1 MITKAE
7 QRRAAKRF
15 SEYWKDKG
23 YEKGESQTFWLTLLR
38 DIFGIKRPEEF
49 VRFEEHV
56 KLDQSNYLDV
66 HIPST
71 HVIIEQKGKH
81 IDLNKA
87 IRQSDGTLLSPYQ
100 QAFQAA
106 AKLPWSKR
114 PRWIVTCN
122 FQEFHIHDMEKP
134 GGEPEIVLLS
144 ELENDYYRLFFLV
157 KEDDQNIKKQTEVSL
172 QAGELVG
179 VLYDAL
185 HKQYHNPDDPQ
196 TLRNLNIL
204 CVRLVFCFYAEDS
217 GIFGK
222 HNMFQDYLKP
232 FESNPSMFRKALLD
246 LFRVLDLK
254 TEERAELYLEDDLA
268 AFPYVNGGLFEKDD
282 IVIPFM
288 NSEIIDIILN
298 KASASFNWSKIS
310 PTIFGAVFEST
321 LNPESRR
328 AGGMHYTSIEN
339 IHKVIDPLFMDAL
352 NEEFDEIMAIGAIKE
367 RDKKLTQF
375 QKKLASLKFLDP
387 AAGSGNFLTETYL
400 SLRRLENK
408 VIATLRGPQIVYGDA
423 INPIMVSISQFYG
436 IEINDFAVTV
446 ARTALWIAESQMMSE
461 TVELI
466 HTDLDF
472 LPLTSNANIVEDNAL
487 RMDWNDVVPNTELSY
502 IMGNPPFIGAR
513 LMDESQKADMRLVFG
528 NIQGLGNLDYVT
540 SWYQKATDYIKG
552 TRISCAYV
560 STNSI
565 TQGEQ
570 VAILWE
576 HLIEKQNV
584 SINFARRTFVW
595 NSETASKASV
605 HVVII
610 GFSTDSILDKKT
622 IYLSD
627 TQKKLVE
634 NINGY
639 LMDAPNVYIKNR
651 SYPIS
656 NNAPKARSGNK
667 PIDDGNYLFEREE
680 YLDFIKKEPLSS
692 SYFRK
697 WIGSYEFINRKN
709 RYCLWLG
716 DCPPETLRKMPHA
729 MKRVEAVRNF
739 RLKSKSLGTKKL
751 ANTPTRFHVETFPKS
766 DFLVLPLT
774 SSERRRYVPIGFLS
788 PDYLASNLVLVVS
801 DATLTDFGIITS
813 NVFMAWMRAVC
824 GRLKSDYRITKDNVY
839 NNFPW
844 PTPTAL
850 QQERITKTAQAILD
864 ARELYPNASLADLY
878 DELTMPPELRK
889 AHQDNDR
896 AVMEAYGFNWRTMT
910 ESECVAELMK
920 IYQDLSKA

>member
-38 DIFGIKRPEEF
+38 DIFGIERPEEF
-49 VRFEEHV
+49 VHFEEHV

-71 HVIIEQKGKH
+71 HVIVEQKGRH

-87 IRQSDGTLLSPYQ
+87 IRQSDGSLLSPYQ

-106 AKLPWSKR
+106 AKLPYSKR

-185 HKQYHNPDDPQ
+185 HKQYRNPDDPQ

-222 HNMFQDYLKP
+222 HNMFQDYLRP

-246 LFRVLDLK
+246 LFRVLDLT

-268 AFPYVNGGLFEKDD
+268 AFPYVNGGLFENDD

-298 KASASFNWSKIS
+298 KASASFNWSNIS

-352 NEEFDEIMAIGAIKE
+352 NEEFQEIMAIGAIRE
-367 RDKKLTQF
+367 RDKKLTKF
-375 QKKLASLKFLDP
+375 QNKLASLKFLDP

-408 VIATLRGPQIVYGDA
+408 VIAALRGPQIVYGDA
-423 INPIMVSISQFYG
+423 INPIMVSIGQFYG

-472 LPLTSNANIVEDNAL
+472 LPLTSNANIVEGNAL
-487 RMDWNDVVPNTELSY
+487 RMDWNDVVPKTELSY
-502 IMGNPPFIGAR
+502 IMSNPPFSGAR
-513 LMDESQKADMRLVFG
+513 LMEKEQKEDMEFVFG
-528 NIQGLGNLDYVT
+528 NLQGLGNLDYVT
-540 SWYQKATDYIKG
+540 AWYQKATDYIKG
-552 TRISCAYV
+552 TNIECAFV

-570 VAILWE
+570 VAILWRPLLE
-576 HLIEKQNV
+576 NQGIK
-584 SINFARRTFVW
+584 INFAYTTFVW
-595 NSETASKASV
+595 NSEATDKA
-605 HVVII
+605 HVYCVII
-610 GFSTDSILDKKT
+610 AFSFVEREEKVL
-622 IYLSD
+622 YLSE
-627 TQKKLVE
+627 TQNKKVR

-639 LMDAPNVYIKNR
+639 LVDAPNMFVNSRRTPLQEVKPMVFGSMPNDGGNLILSLDEKKSLVA
-651 SYPIS
+651 SYPES
-656 NNAPKARSGNK
+656 
-667 PIDDGNYLFEREE
+667 EQ
-680 YLDFIKKEPLSS
+680 FIKR
-692 SYFRK
+692 FVGAR
-697 WIGSYEFINRKN
+697 EFINKIERW
-709 RYCLWLG
+709 CLWIEPKDLLVASKI
-716 DCPPETLRKMPHA
+716 PPIRQRIANVKA
-729 MKRVEAVRNF
+729 IREASDRASTRELAAYPYRFGEVRQ
-739 RLKSKSLGTKKL
+739 
-751 ANTPTRFHVETFPKS
+751 PTSHYLLFPS
-766 DFLVLPLT
+766 T
-774 SSERRRYVPIGFLS
+774 SSEKRRYIPIGFMESDIISSNANLLI
-788 PDYLASNLVLVVS
+788 PDA
-801 DATLTDFGIITS
+801 DLTDFAVLIS
-813 NVFMAWMRAVC
+813 NVHMGWMRTVA
-824 GRLKSDYRITKDNVY
+824 GRLEMRYRYSASIVY

-844 PTPTAL
+844 PNLNDSIKAKL
-850 QQERITKTAQAILD
+850 KKTGEQIIES
-864 ARELYPNASLADLY
+864 RNLYPNWTLADLY

-920 IYQDLSKA
+920 MYQDLSKA

>member
-502 IMGNPPFIGAR
+502 IMGNPPFIGKK
-513 LMDESQKADMRLVFG
+513 EQTKSQKDELLDVFG
-528 NIQGLGNLDYVT
+528 KKIPGIGNLDYVT
-540 SWYQKATDYIKG
+540 AWYKKAVDYVQNKNILV
-552 TRISCAYV
+552 AFV

-570 VAILWE
+570 VPIFWSEMLR
-576 HLIEKQNV
+576 LNV
-584 SINFARRTFVW
+584 IIQFAYQSFVW
-595 NSETASKASV
+595 NSEATDKAHV
-605 HVVII
+605 HCVII
-610 GFSTDSILDKKT
+610 GFSCTPMNRSKI
-622 IYLSD
+622 IYINEIQSY
-627 TQKKLVE
+627 VAN
-634 NINGY
+634 NINPY
-639 LMDAPNVYIKNR
+639 LVDAPNILVKSRLN
-651 SYPIS
+651 SIS
-656 NNAPKARSGNK
+656 NVAPIYYGSM
-667 PIDDGNYLFEREE
+667 PIDNGHLI
-680 YLDFIKKEPLSS
+680 LDENDVDTLLQENPENEKFIKP
-692 SYFRK
+692 YA
-697 WIGSYEFINRKN
+697 GGYELINNKKRW
-709 RYCLWLG
+709 CLWLVG
-716 DCPPETLRKMPHA
+716 FTPDEIRASKFVMDRINKTHEFRKSS
-729 MKRVEAVRNF
+729 KRKQTNELAKTPYLFGEIRQPD
-739 RLKSKSLGTKKL
+739 SKMI
-751 ANTPTRFHVETFPKS
+751 VIPK
-766 DFLVLPLT
+766 V
-774 SSERRRYVPIGFLS
+774 SSEKRKYVPIVYLS
-788 PDYLASNLVLVVS
+788 PEIIVNGSALIIPNASLYH
-801 DATLTDFGIITS
+801 FGIIES
-813 NVFMAWMRAVC
+813 NVHMAWLAAVG
-824 GRLKSDYRITKDNVY
+824 GRLEMRLQYSGSIVY

>member
-38 DIFGIKRPEEF
+38 DIFGIERPEEF
-49 VRFEEHV
+49 VHFEEHV

-71 HVIIEQKGKH
+71 HVIVEQKGRH

-87 IRQSDGTLLSPYQ
+87 IRQSDGSLLSPYQ

-106 AKLPWSKR
+106 AKLPYSKR

-185 HKQYHNPDDPQ
+185 HKQYRNPDDPQ

-222 HNMFQDYLKP
+222 HNMFQDYLRP

-246 LFRVLDLK
+246 LFRVLDLT

-268 AFPYVNGGLFEKDD
+268 AFPYVNGGLFENDD

-298 KASASFNWSKIS
+298 KASASFNWSNIS

-352 NEEFDEIMAIGAIKE
+352 NEEFQEIMAIGAIRE
-367 RDKKLTQF
+367 RDKNLTKF
-375 QKKLASLKFLDP
+375 QNKLASLKFLDP

-408 VIATLRGPQIVYGDA
+408 VIAALRGPQIVYGDA
-423 INPIMVSISQFYG
+423 INPIMVSIGQFYG

-461 TVELI
+461 TIELI

-472 LPLTSNANIVEDNAL
+472 LPLTSNANIVEGNAL
-487 RMDWNDVVPNTELSY
+487 RMDWNDVVPKTELSY
-502 IMGNPPFIGAR
+502 IMGNPPFIGKKEQTKTQK
-513 LMDESQKADMRLVFG
+513 DELLDVFG
-528 NIQGLGNLDYVT
+528 KKLPGIGNLDYVT
-540 SWYQKATDYIKG
+540 AWYRKAVDYIQNKS
-552 TRISCAYV
+552 ILVAFV

-570 VAILWE
+570 VPIFWSEMLR
-576 HLIEKQNV
+576 LNV
-584 SINFARRTFVW
+584 IIQFAYQSFVW
-595 NSETASKASV
+595 NSEATDKAHV
-605 HVVII
+605 HCVII
-610 GFSTDSILDKKT
+610 GFSCTPMNRSKI
-622 IYLSD
+622 IYINEIQSY
-627 TQKKLVE
+627 VAN
-634 NINGY
+634 NINPY
-639 LMDAPNVYIKNR
+639 LVDAPNILVKSRLN
-651 SYPIS
+651 SLSNVAPIYYGS
-656 NNAPKARSGNK
+656 M
-667 PIDDGNYLFEREE
+667 PIDNGHLI
-680 YLDFIKKEPLSS
+680 LDENDVNTLLQENPENAKFIKP
-692 SYFRK
+692 YA
-697 WIGSYEFINRKN
+697 GGYELINNKKRW
-709 RYCLWLG
+709 CLWLAG
-716 DCPPETLRKMPHA
+716 FNPDEIRASKFVMDRVNKTYEFRKVSNRKQTNELAKTPYLFGEI
-729 MKRVEAVRNF
+729 RQPD
-739 RLKSKSLGTKKL
+739 SKMI
-751 ANTPTRFHVETFPKS
+751 VIPK
-766 DFLVLPLT
+766 V
-774 SSERRRYVPIGFLS
+774 SSERRKYIPISIVSPTTIVNGSALIVPEG
-788 PDYLASNLVLVVS
+788 
-801 DATLTDFGIITS
+801 TLFDFGILMS
-813 NVFMAWMRAVC
+813 NVHVSWMKYVG
-824 GRLKSDYRITKDNVY
+824 GRMKSDYQYSGSIVY

-844 PTPTAL
+844 PQPTAK
-850 QQERITKTAQAILD
+850 QQEKIAETAQAILD

-920 IYQDLSKA
+920 IYQDLSRA

>member
-513 LMDESQKADMRLVFG
+513 LMEKEQKEDMEFVFG
-528 NIQGLGNLDYVT
+528 DFPGLGNLDFVT
-540 SWYQKATDYIKG
+540 AWYQKATEYIKD
-552 TRISCAYV
+552 TSIECAFV

-570 VAILWE
+570 VAILWSP
-576 HLIEKQNV
+576 LLEKQGIK
-584 SINFARRTFVW
+584 INFAYTTFVW
-595 NSETASKASV
+595 NSEATDKA
-605 HVVII
+605 HVYCVII
-610 GFSTDSILDKKT
+610 AFSFVERKEKVL
-622 IYLSD
+622 YLSD
-627 TQKKLVE
+627 TQSKKVR

-639 LMDAPNVYIKNR
+639 LVDAPNVFVKSRRTPLQEVKPMVFGSMPNDGGNLMLSPDEKKSLVA
-651 SYPIS
+651 SYPES
-656 NNAPKARSGNK
+656 
-667 PIDDGNYLFEREE
+667 EQ
-680 YLDFIKKEPLSS
+680 FIKR
-692 SYFRK
+692 FVGAR
-697 WIGSYEFINRKN
+697 EFINNIERW
-709 RYCLWLG
+709 CLWLEPKDLLLASKIPPIRQRIANVKAIREASNRASTRELAAYPYRFGEVRQPFG
-716 DCPPETLRKMPHA
+716 DYLLIP
-729 MKRVEAVRNF
+729 RV
-739 RLKSKSLGTKKL
+739 
-751 ANTPTRFHVETFPKS
+751 
-766 DFLVLPLT
+766 
-774 SSERRRYVPIGFLS
+774 SSERRRYIPIGFMRS
-788 PDYLASNLVLVVS
+788 DIISS
-801 DATLTDFGIITS
+801 DAAIIMPDADLTDFAVLIS
-813 NVFMAWMRAVC
+813 NVHMGWMRTVA
-824 GRLKSDYRITKDNVY
+824 GRLEMRYRYSASIVY

-844 PTPTAL
+844 PNLNDSIKAKL
-850 QQERITKTAQAILD
+850 KKTGEQIIES
-864 ARELYPNASLADLY
+864 RNLYPNWTLADLY

-920 IYQDLSKA
+920 MYQDLSKA

>member
-172 QAGELVG
+172 QAGEMVG

-310 PTIFGAVFEST
+310 PTIFGAAFEST

-408 VIATLRGPQIVYGDA
+408 VIAALRGPQIVYGDA

-513 LMDESQKADMRLVFG
+513 LMEKEQKEDMEFVFG
-528 NIQGLGNLDYVT
+528 DFPGLGNLDFVT
-540 SWYQKATDYIKG
+540 AWYQKATEYIKD
-552 TRISCAYV
+552 TSIECAFV

-570 VAILWE
+570 VAILWSP
-576 HLIEKQNV
+576 LLEKQGIK
-584 SINFARRTFVW
+584 INFAYTTFVW
-595 NSETASKASV
+595 NSEATDMA
-605 HVVII
+605 HVYCVII
-610 GFSTDSILDKKT
+610 AFSFVERKEKVL
-622 IYLSD
+622 YLSD
-627 TQKKLVE
+627 TQSKKVR

-639 LMDAPNVYIKNR
+639 LVDAPNVFIESRNT
-651 SYPIS
+651 PII
-656 NNAPKARSGNK
+656 PDKPLARIGNK
-667 PIDDGNYLFEREE
+667 PIDDGNYLFSEQE
-680 YLDFIKKEPLSS
+680 YQDFIRREPLSEQ
-692 SYFRK
+692 FFKK
-697 WIGSYEFINRKN
+697 WVGAYEFINRKH

-716 DCPPETLRKMPHA
+716 ECPPDILRKMPLA
-729 MKRVEAVRNF
+729 LKRVEAVRDY
-739 RLKSKSLGTKKL
+739 RLKSKSAGTRKL
-751 ANTPTRFHVETFPKS
+751 AEKPTRFHVETFPDTS
-766 DFLVLPLT
+766 FLVVPST
-774 SSERRRYVPIGFLS
+774 SSERRKYIPIGFLS
-788 PDYLASNLVLVVS
+788 PDYLASNAVTVILN
-801 DATLTDFGIITS
+801 ANIYHFGILTS
-813 NVFMAWMRAVC
+813 NVHMGWMRSVA
-824 GRLKSDYRITKDNVY
+824 GRLKGDYRYSAQIVY

-920 IYQDLSKA
+920 MYQDLSKA